1 LLDASWRY
9 RPHSQ
14 HTGLS
19 VLKIDLTHEE
29 AALVGA
35 ALANMPYRQVAQLL
49 ANLEQQIRA
58 QVEQA
63 KVVEESKG

>member
-1 LLDASWRY
+1 M
-9 RPHSQ
+9 
-14 HTGLS
+14 GLS
-19 VLKIDLTHEE
+19 VLKLDLTHEE

-63 KVVEESKG
+63 KAVEDSKG

>member
-1 LLDASWRY
+1 
-9 RPHSQ
+9 
-14 HTGLS
+14 

-29 AALVGA
+29 ASLVGA

-58 QVEQA
+58 QVSNSNAQDEQRNNI
-63 KVVEESKG
+63 STSNS

>member
-1 LLDASWRY
+1 
-9 RPHSQ
+9 
-14 HTGLS
+14 
-19 VLKIDLTHEE
+19 VLKLNLTHEE

-58 QVEQA
+58 QVPENTASDRMVQDQA
-63 KVVEESKG
+63 SPRNNISTSNS